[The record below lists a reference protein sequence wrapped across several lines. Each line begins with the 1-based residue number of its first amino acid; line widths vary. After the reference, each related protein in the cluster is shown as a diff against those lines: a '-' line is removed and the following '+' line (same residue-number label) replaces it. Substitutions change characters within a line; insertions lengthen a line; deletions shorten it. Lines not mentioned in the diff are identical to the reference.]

1 MQLPEEETLS
11 FKPACLSSLRIC
23 SAETGIQIKK
33 DELIS
38 EGNTP
43 LDIIPVATKCW
54 KPVFTAFAWPLNA
67 LNGFGAGFAP
77 CELAEPELAWQNLGV
92 MRPLL
97 L

>member
-11 FKPACLSSLRIC
+11 FKPAYLSSLRIY

-33 DELIS
+33 DELTL

-43 LDIIPVATKCW
+43 LDITPVATKCW
-54 KPVFTAFAWPLNA
+54 KPVFIACTWPLNA

-77 CELAEPELAWQNLGV
+77 CELAEPELAWQNLEV
-92 MRPLL
+92 MRNLL